1 MEEHAKMFT
10 LNFRCFN
17 WLLIRLGSPVLLLR
31 LKALKW
37 AENRPVN
44 TLSIDLPI

>member
-1 MEEHAKMFT
+1 MEEHAKMFS
-10 LNFRCFN
+10 LNFRYFY